1 MLAGRLLFVVIV
13 ALLSLSCSAAND
25 PPVLD
30 GAVSARLEARAIW
43 QACSD
48 MACAGSPIFV
58 SASTSEAVRAELAE
72 STDEIQY
79 LSATELEALAP
90 GDEMFP
96 DRATSS
102 AASRPQTLGESG
114 VVGVD
119 VSISKA
125 PWDLLIRTYV
135 FRWDGDA
142 WVSTSADAVGVTV
155 TSTVS

>member
-1 MLAGRLLFVVIV
+1 MR
-13 ALLSLSCSAAND
+13 S
-25 PPVLD
+25 
-30 GAVSARLEARAIW
+30 
-43 QACSD
+43 
-48 MACAGSPIFV
+48 
-58 SASTSEAVRAELAE
+58 STSLRLR
-72 STDEIQY
+72 IQY

-90 GDEMFP
+90 GDEVFP
-96 DRATSS
+96 DRATSF
-102 AASRPQTLGESG
+102 AASRPKTLGEPG